1 MKNVI
6 ITSVLALML
15 ATGANA
21 KNIYVSPDGSASNNG
36 ESWNSPISDL
46 GTAYS
51 KASKGDVIYMAGGT
65 YMTTTNP
72 LAELK

>member
-21 KNIYVSPDGSASNNG
+21 KTSMLARMALPLIMV
-36 ESWNSPISDL
+36 IL
-46 GTAYS
+46 GILQS
-51 KASKGDVIYMAGGT
+51 VILEQLIQKHPKGM
-65 YMTTTNP
+65 
-72 LAELK
+72 